1 MTFVKTH
8 NPQQCELEP
17 QAQDSRPDETRQM
30 PRRTNILA
38 TILTRIRASCRRM
51 GGVRQAF
58 VVATLALA
66 LALAG
71 QARAIALVHSPGST
85 EMVICSDEGMKTIYL
100 DAGGAPA
107 KSPADCWTCPD
118 CIGTPAIATPPTP
131 VGPASP
137 DVTAVSQVLPARQ
150 VLLPSRYLRPETR
163 GPPQA
168 AHGIHDLA
176 PVAVPPLAEGE
187 QFTGPCHRI
196 GRPLTE
202 ART

>member
-1 MTFVKTH
+1 MTFIKTSD
-8 NPQQCELEP
+8 PGQCEVRP
-17 QAQDSRPDETRQM
+17 RAQDSRPDQKRQM
-30 PRRTNILA
+30 PRRANILA
-38 TILTRIRASCRRM
+38 TILARFSAARSCM
-51 GGVRQAF
+51 GGVRQAV

-71 QARAIALVHSPGST
+71 QARAMALVHSPGGA

-107 KSPADCWTCPD
+107 KSPADCRHCPD
-118 CIGTPAIATPPTP
+118 CIGTPAMAAPPTP

-137 DVTAVSQVLPARQ
+137 DVTAAGRALPAGQ

-163 GPPQA
+163 GPPQG

-176 PVAVPPLAEGE
+176 PAAVPPFAEGGHS
-187 QFTGPCHRI
+187 TGPCHRI
-196 GRPLTE
+196 GRSQTE